1 MTAPT
6 EAEFRAAVEA
16 DPSLAL
22 SFDDDEVND
31 TMGPIEAYFDGLPD
45 DPAYEIWN
53 EELARVRP
61 AMQAAVRPLLIH
73 ALTQTGLRF
82 AAKYPD
88 ALRERVPA

>member
-22 SFDDDEVND
+22 SFDDDEVHE
-31 TMGPIEAYFDGLPD
+31 TMRPIEAYFHIPSD
-45 DPAYEIWN
+45 DAAYDIWN
-53 EELARVRP
+53 EELDRVRP

-73 ALTQTGLRF
+73 ALTQTGLRL
-82 AAKYPD
+82 AAKYPT
-88 ALRERVPA
+88 ALRERVSA